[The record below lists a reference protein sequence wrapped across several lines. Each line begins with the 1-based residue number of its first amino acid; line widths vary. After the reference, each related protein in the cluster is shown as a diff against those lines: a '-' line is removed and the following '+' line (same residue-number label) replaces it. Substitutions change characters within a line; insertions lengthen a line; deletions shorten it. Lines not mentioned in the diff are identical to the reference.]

1 MNGSIGERA
10 KGYIGYNPRNG
21 MINRQTHTGGVT
33 MDRKEKI
40 LADLEKLDENEKEEV
55 LKMIREKYMQPE
67 TWWDKGGGETYEE
80 W

>member
-1 MNGSIGERA
+1 MKDQ
-10 KGYIGYNPRNG
+10 KGILIITPQRNDK
-21 MINRQTHTGGVT
+21 QTDTGGVT

-40 LADLEKLDENEKEEV
+40 LAELEKLDENEREEV

>member
-1 MNGSIGERA
+1 
-10 KGYIGYNPRNG
+10 
-21 MINRQTHTGGVT
+21 

-40 LADLEKLDENEKEEV
+40 LADLEKLDENERDEV
-55 LKMIREKYMQPE
+55 LKMIREKYMQSE